1 VRIIRPAAVTDAA
14 LVATSVP
21 EVTPAWAVGTTYGK
35 DARVQDP
42 VAHREYESQQPNNV
56 GHALS
61 DVAWWVEVGATN
73 RWRMFDQ
80 TSSSQTVVGEEL
92 LVDVKIADRVNAIAL
107 LNCEAAA
114 ARITA
119 TVNGTIVYD
128 KSFPMTSS
136 VGISTWY
143 DYFFEPIERR
153 PDLIVTDLPLYS
165 NMLIRVR
172 LTRAGGM
179 VRVGSLI
186 VGQMK
191 DLGITLSGLSA
202 GIADYS
208 RKGAD
213 DFGNVVLVER
223 PFAKKLD
230 CRIVLDT
237 ADVDKVHTILSAL
250 RATPLVWIADDR
262 WVTTA
267 LFGFYR
273 NFSST
278 FEYEQ
283 KATCLL
289 ELEGLT

>member
-1 VRIIRPAAVTDAA
+1 VRIIRPAAITDAA

-21 EVTPAWAVGTTYGK
+21 EVTPEWAIGNTYGK
-35 DARVQDP
+35 GARVQDK
-42 VAHREYESQQPNNV
+42 VAHREYESQQANNT

-61 DVAWWVEVGATN
+61 DVAWWVDIGATN
-73 RWRMFDQ
+73 PWRMFDQ
-80 TSSSQTVVGEEL
+80 TSSSQTVVGDEL

-119 TVNGTIVYD
+119 TVNGTVVYD

-165 NMLIRVR
+165 NMVIRVR
-172 LTRAGGM
+172 LTRPGGM

-191 DLGITLSGLSA
+191 DIGITLSGLSA
-202 GIADYS
+202 GIVDYS

-223 PFAKKLD
+223 AFAKKLD

-237 ADVDKVHTILSAL
+237 ADVDKVHAILSAL
-250 RATPLVWIADDR
+250 RATPLVWVADDR
-262 WVTTA
+262 WATTA

-273 NFSST
+273 NFSTT